1 MFGRLHYPHG
11 ILLHSLHVVCARYI
25 TSDTASAASA
35 VADEFDDTDQVDCE
49 LHIINLVLEYGI
61 GLRENTSTKQGIKS
75 VVTPGGELSE
85 GKEIIRKMSKIADFI
100 STPQRKQE
108 LEKFKSFTHC
118 Q

>member
-1 MFGRLHYPHG
+1 MSGRLHYPHS
-11 ILLHSLHVVCARYI
+11 ILLHSLHVVCTRYI

-85 GKEIIRKMSKIADFI
+85 GKEIIRKMRKIADFI
-100 STPQRKQE
+100 STP
-108 LEKFKSFTHC
+108 
-118 Q
+118 